1 MYMHFLKTHYFFV
14 SLMVFVGCTSSNNEN
29 KDPNDT
35 KESSTINVEAVDSL
49 EKESQHIEDIYLN
62 VPSPMVSAIILD
74 NAGAV
79 YDYNLPLAP
88 NIGHKYQTSDEQAI
102 ILGVYGTDLNY
113 SVVSDETMET
123 ELYFKSI
130 NLLGEKLGLN
140 NILNEDIKSRVD
152 NNIHR
157 IDSMQVIIS
166 TLFWEVESTLKE
178 NERNDISALV
188 VAGGWIEGLY
198 IASQLS
204 LQIPNNK
211 SVTDLICKQKYSM
224 ESLISLLNSNEYS
237 DHINEK
243 LLNPLNNLKLI
254 FDEIK
259 ETVNSEEADINIQS
273 INDNIQLSYDQIT
286 IDQIRN
292 SIQQIREDIIH

>member
-1 MYMHFLKTHYFFV
+1 
-14 SLMVFVGCTSSNNEN
+14 
-29 KDPNDT
+29 
-35 KESSTINVEAVDSL
+35 
-49 EKESQHIEDIYLN
+49 
-62 VPSPMVSAIILD
+62 
-74 NAGAV
+74 
-79 YDYNLPLAP
+79 
-88 NIGHKYQTSDEQAI
+88 
-102 ILGVYGTDLNY
+102 
-113 SVVSDETMET
+113 
-123 ELYFKSI
+123 
-130 NLLGEKLGLN
+130 
-140 NILNEDIKSRVD
+140 
-152 NNIHR
+152 
-157 IDSMQVIIS
+157 MQVIIS

-243 LLNPLNNLKLI
+243 LLNPLNNLKFI